1 MKSVIVGLYLSLA
14 SLSFS
19 QMYFSDMGSDPAY
32 CRTSGSQSPG
42 GVAWALATG
51 GTAPIN
57 YLWESLATGATWTY
71 TTWPNIAAGLYK
83 ITATDYYGTSIID
96 TVEVDS
102 INPTANFAA
111 SGTGLTGGG
120 VIYYG
125 TAPVD
130 VTFQNLS
137 FGIVN
142 PNSPSVDTTFYWQF
156 TQFISFTQVNG
167 YDSQVYTYSYSGDWG
182 VTLVAENANG
192 CIDTAYIQIFLDG
205 PAGIGE
211 VETQETKVFVD
222 GQNICISYPGQFSQK
237 TIKIYDLGGK
247 MIDFRSISSNFETF
261 SWNYGKGV
269 FLYEI
274 VNTGEAVVE
283 SRGKLTF

>member
-1 MKSVIVGLYLSLA
+1 MKSAIIGLYLCFTY
-14 SLSFS
+14 LSFS
-19 QMYFSDMGSDPAY
+19 QMYFSDIGSDPAY
-32 CRTSGSQSPG
+32 CRTSSSQSPG

-51 GTAPIN
+51 GTAPIT
-57 YLWESLATGATWTY
+57 YLWQNLSTGATWSN
-71 TTWPNIAAGLYK
+71 TTWPNIAAGQYK
-83 ITATDYYGTSIID
+83 ITATDYYGTAIVD

-102 INPTANFAA
+102 LNPAANFAA
-111 SGTGLTGGG
+111 SGAGLSGAG

-130 VTFQNLS
+130 ITFQNLS

-142 PNSPSVDTTFYWQF
+142 PNNPSLDTTFYWQF
-156 TQFISFTQVNG
+156 TQFIAFAQVNG
-167 YDSQVYTYSYSGDWG
+167 YDSQVYTYNYSGDWG
-182 VTLVAENANG
+182 VTLVAENDNG

-205 PAGIGE
+205 PAAIDDA
-211 VETQETKVFVD
+211 ETQKTKVFVE
-222 GQNICISYPGQFSQK
+222 GKNICVSYPGDFDQK

-274 VNTGEAVVE
+274 LNNGTGVVE